1 MKLLRSLFN
10 LLNINKLVFD
20 YIDKLPSPNSSKYSF
35 VDYCLKIY
43 FYLKIIQKMIGKQK
57 LEILIMKLMFY
68 LHKFVENKIR
78 ILILLKIIIK

>member
-1 MKLLRSLFN
+1 MKLLRALFN

-43 FYLKIIQKMIGKQK
+43 FLFKNNTENDWKTEIGNLNNEVDVLFTQICWK
-57 LEILIMKLMFY
+57 
-68 LHKFVENKIR
+68 
-78 ILILLKIIIK
+78 

>member
-35 VDYCLKIY
+35 VGYCLKIY
-43 FYLKIIQKMIGKQK
+43 FLIKNNTEDDWKTEIGNLNNEVDVLFTQ
-57 LEILIMKLMFY
+57 IC
-68 LHKFVENKIR
+68 
-78 ILILLKIIIK
+78 

>member
-43 FYLKIIQKMIGKQK
+43 FFENLNNRVDALFAKNFF
-57 LEILIMKLMFY
+57 EI
-68 LHKFVENKIR
+68 
-78 ILILLKIIIK
+78 